1 MPTAKKPTTRKK
13 AAPKKAATKKAPAKK
28 APAKKTAPKKTAPAP
43 APAPV
48 VKPKRRRV
56 ELLTNAC
63 AYSMEFVGDT
73 EFEAAMAVINSTPS
87 SSSGGRTPAA
97 KKWITCQGKAY
108 DFSLVHSCKVTEV

>member
-13 AAPKKAATKKAPAKK
+13 TALKKAPAKH
-28 APAKKTAPKKTAPAP
+28 APAKKAAPKKIAP

-48 VKPKRRRV
+48 PVVKPTRRRV
-56 ELLTNAC
+56 ELRTNAC
-63 AYSMEFVGDT
+63 EYSMEFVGDK

-87 SSSGGRTPAA
+87 SSGGGRTPPA

>member
-28 APAKKTAPKKTAPAP
+28 AAPKKTAPAP

-48 VKPKRRRV
+48 VKPTRRRV

-63 AYSMEFVGDT
+63 AYSMEFVGDK
-73 EFEAAMAVINSTPS
+73 EFEEEDHMPRKSVRLLACA
-87 SSSGGRTPAA
+87 
-97 KKWITCQGKAY
+97 
-108 DFSLVHSCKVTEV
+108 